1 MVDNISSRTEISMK
15 RLGLSLSLSGLW
27 VAAAFALLPLS
38 ASAQEAASAPAK
50 QLRIGFQKAGLLAV
64 LKAQGSLEQ
73 KLKPL
78 GYTVSWYEFPAGPQL
93 LEALNTSNID
103 FGYTGAPP
111 PIFAQAAGVN
121 FVYVGAEPGGETNE
135 ALFVKANSPIH
146 SPAELKGRR
155 IALQKGSSSNFLLL
169 AVLQKAGLKLDD
181 IHPIYLA
188 PADARAAFENGDVDA
203 WIVWDPY
210 YAAAQKALSV
220 RTLADYTGLPKP
232 FNFYEATRSFATQ
245 NPQAVRA
252 VIDQLRTTGAWVTQH
267 PADTAALLAP
277 KIGLDAGL
285 VETWVRR
292 VPYGAR
298 PIDENIVTTQQG
310 VADMFYRAK
319 LIPKAVTVKDNVWR
333 DQDALTAR

>member
-1 MVDNISSRTEISMK
+1 MFDDISSRTEISMK

-38 ASAQEAASAPAK
+38 ASAQDTAGAPAK

-121 FVYVGAEPGGETNE
+121 FVYVGAEPGGKTNE
-135 ALFVKANSPIH
+135 ALFVKADSPIH

-181 IHPIYLA
+181 IHPVYLA

-210 YAAAQKALSV
+210 YAAAQKALTV

-232 FNFYEATRSFATQ
+232 FSFYEATRGFATQ

-252 VIDQLRTTGAWVTQH
+252 VIDQLRTTGAWVMQH

-292 VPYGAR
+292 VPYGAT
-298 PIDENIVTTQQG
+298 PIDENIVTTQQS

>member
-1 MVDNISSRTEISMK
+1 
-15 RLGLSLSLSGLW
+15 
-27 VAAAFALLPLS
+27 
-38 ASAQEAASAPAK
+38 
-50 QLRIGFQKAGLLAV
+50 
-64 LKAQGSLEQ
+64 
-73 KLKPL
+73 
-78 GYTVSWYEFPAGPQL
+78 
-93 LEALNTSNID
+93 
-103 FGYTGAPP
+103 
-111 PIFAQAAGVN
+111 
-121 FVYVGAEPGGETNE
+121 
-135 ALFVKANSPIH
+135 
-146 SPAELKGRR
+146 
-155 IALQKGSSSNFLLL
+155 
-169 AVLQKAGLKLDD
+169 
-181 IHPIYLA
+181 
-188 PADARAAFENGDVDA
+188 ENGDVDA

>member
-1 MVDNISSRTEISMK
+1 MFDDISSRTEISMK

-38 ASAQEAASAPAK
+38 ASAQDTAGAPAK

-121 FVYVGAEPGGETNE
+121 FVYVGAEPGGKTNE
-135 ALFVKANSPIH
+135 ALFVKADSPIH

-181 IHPIYLA
+181 IHPVYLA

-210 YAAAQKALSV
+210 YAAAQKALTV

-232 FNFYEATRSFATQ
+232 FSFYEATRGFATQ

-252 VIDQLRTTGAWVTQH
+252 VIDQLRTTGAWVMQH

-292 VPYGAR
+292 VPYGAT

-310 VADMFYRAK
+310 LADMFYRAK